1 MKKNQHTYEY
11 YVIVNPMKN
20 CNIGKMLYIKPPAY
34 EWLNM
39 SSRFHA
45 ALFAIFNET
54 FCYTMH
60 EWLVDKYVSL
70 VGEWS
75 RNNEAFARTHKYCPG
90 MAIFLS
96 LNIDY
101 HILRLPTF
109 YIITTFFYVSLSKI
123 GTKESTVNFWSTA
136 MF

>member
-1 MKKNQHTYEY
+1 MVHITLIGIYLKVEPMEY
-11 YVIVNPMKN
+11 
-20 CNIGKMLYIKPPAY
+20 CNNGKMLYIKPPAY

-75 RNNEAFARTHKYCPG
+75 RNNEAFARTHKYFPG

-96 LNIDY
+96 LDIDY
-101 HILRLPTF
+101 HLLRLPTF
-109 YIITTFFYVSLSKI
+109 NII
-123 GTKESTVNFWSTA
+123 
-136 MF
+136 